1 MPAVRNL
8 PQKSLFKLERMECL
22 PLLPRDR
29 ARLLKLKWIA
39 LQASFRSTGS
49 VDPWQTSEL
58 AAPRFNQVASEY
70 WVIWEASEQRIE
82 VFQQWLDRVKY
93 LVSVEMASLWQTL
106 RIEGGVEHKL
116 SLHRKNWRAI
126 ESEFSRAMATWTR
139 KAGELE
145 IKRLDPRECPASKD
159 AGVANVPDSARGKI
173 TSTQTER
180 AKTRQAFVYPKLKQ
194 LKLSVYKWA
203 KKSNVAHKTVKNYLN
218 GKNTTSDETRSELA
232 KSLDELSIPE

>member
-1 MPAVRNL
+1 MSAARNL
-8 PQKSLFKLERMECL
+8 PQKSFSKSERMECL
-22 PLLPRDR
+22 PPLSQDR

-49 VDPWQTSEL
+49 ADPWQTSEL
-58 AAPRFNQVASEY
+58 VVPRFNQVASEY
-70 WVIWEASEQRIE
+70 WAIWEASEQRME
-82 VFQQWLDRVKY
+82 VFQQWLDMVKHQ
-93 LVSVEMASLWQTL
+93 VSVEMSSLWQTL

-126 ESEFSRAMATWTR
+126 EDGLSRAIELWTL

-145 IKRLDPRECPASKD
+145 IRRLDPVASPGIDD
-159 AGVANVPDSARGKI
+159 AVVGNVSDSARGKI

-218 GKNTTSDETRSELA
+218 GKNTTSEETRSQLA